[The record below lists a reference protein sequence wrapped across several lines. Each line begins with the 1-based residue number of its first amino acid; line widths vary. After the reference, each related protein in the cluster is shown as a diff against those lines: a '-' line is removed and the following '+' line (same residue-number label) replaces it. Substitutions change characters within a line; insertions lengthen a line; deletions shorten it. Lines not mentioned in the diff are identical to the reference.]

1 MGNIGS
7 YRQALALALPVLT
20 MALATLLASCGGSSD
35 SGRATAQSGGTGVDC
50 PEVGMQC
57 SGGSIIRID
66 NGIAVTT
73 SGVQTYAISTN
84 DLLQPNPAPGSAYG
98 LQPATGGLADLRVKR
113 DTNGQTATVTLLL
126 SRLGLSWDGINE
138 RPLIIET
145 FEKNQG
151 RVQLNSAGI
160 ATLSA
165 LPPPTNVNF
174 YDYAT
179 LGTAATQANYA
190 NNIYF
195 PRNEPIRCPASD
207 PNCPASETDGVHTQV
222 GNWRTGGSNPDNV
235 WATRL
240 HEDGAVQA
248 GYGIDATGRL
258 ILLPTANGVGV
269 PYPGFKGYRDYHQWS
284 YASANLGSW
293 VTQDSV
299 LITEWNGN
307 NEHNKMRRGFVAF
320 GDTTDVST
328 LPSSGVVRY
337 TGNLHGW
344 FTYDKNLESQVI
356 VGQVE
361 ANVDFST
368 RIVTLTF
375 SGTRV
380 NDSSLTAV
388 PVSLT
393 STLNLGAA
401 EFGNYFSGIA
411 SNTTLS
417 GGTSGRFYGAVGAGS
432 SGTGPAEIA
441 AIFQL
446 HGVGTGP
453 VSIGGVL
460 LKRM

>member
-7 YRQALALALPVLT
+7 YRGARALPVLT
-20 MALATLLASCGGSSD
+20 LTLTTLLTSCGGSSSD
-35 SGRATAQSGGTGVDC
+35 SGLATAQSAGTSVGC
-50 PEVGMQC
+50 PQVGMQC
-57 SGGSIIRID
+57 SGDSIIRID

-84 DLLQPNPAPGSAYG
+84 DLLQLNPAPGSAYG

-113 DTNGQTATVTLLL
+113 DATGQTATITLLM
-126 SRLGLSWDGINE
+126 SRLGLSWDGISE

-151 RVQLNSAGI
+151 RVQLNSTGI
-160 ATLSA
+160 ATLFA
-165 LPPPTNVNF
+165 LPPPTDVNF
-174 YDYAT
+174 YDYAK
-179 LGTAATQANYA
+179 LGAAATQANYA

-207 PNCPASETDGVHTQV
+207 PNCPASETDGVHTQA

-235 WATRL
+235 SATRL
-240 HEDGAVQA
+240 HADGAVQA
-248 GYGIDATGRL
+248 GYGVDASGRL
-258 ILLPTANGVGV
+258 VLLPTADGIGV

-337 TGNLHGW
+337 TGSLHGW

-361 ANVDFST
+361 ATVDFST

-380 NDSSLTAV
+380 NDSSLTVV

-393 STLNLGAA
+393 STLNLGTA
-401 EFGNYFSGIA
+401 EFANYFSGIA
-411 SNTTLS
+411 SNTNVS
-417 GGTSGRFYGAVGAGS
+417 GGASGRFYGAVGAGS

-441 AIFQL
+441 GIFQL
-446 HGVGTGP
+446 QGVGNGP

>member
-7 YRQALALALPVLT
+7 YRGARALPVLT
-20 MALATLLASCGGSSD
+20 LTLTTLLASCGGSSSD
-35 SGRATAQSGGTGVDC
+35 SGRATAQSAGTSVGC
-50 PEVGMQC
+50 PQVGMQC
-57 SGGSIIRID
+57 SGDSIIRID

-73 SGVQTYAISTN
+73 SGAQTYAISTN
-84 DLLQPNPAPGSAYG
+84 DLLQPNPAPSSAYG

-113 DTNGQTATVTLLL
+113 DATGQTATVTLLL
-126 SRLGLSWDGINE
+126 SKLGLSWDGITE

-160 ATLSA
+160 ATLFA
-165 LPPPTNVNF
+165 LPPPTDVNF
-174 YDYAT
+174 YDYAK
-179 LGTAATQANYA
+179 LGAAATQANYA

-195 PRNEPIRCPASD
+195 PRNEPIRCPSST
-207 PNCPASETDGVHTQV
+207 PNCSASETDGVHTQA
-222 GNWRTGGSNPDNV
+222 GNWRTGGSTPDNI
-235 WATRL
+235 WASRL
-240 HEDGAVQA
+240 HEDGATQA
-248 GYGIDATGRL
+248 GYGIDVTGKL
-258 ILLPTANGVGV
+258 ILLPNADGIGV

-284 YASANLGSW
+284 YASANVSSW

-299 LITEWNGN
+299 MITEWNGV

-320 GDTTDVST
+320 GDATDTST
-328 LPSSGVVRY
+328 MPSSGSVHY
-337 TGNLHGW
+337 SGNLHG
-344 FTYDKNLESQVI
+344 FFSYDKNQEAHLI

-361 ANVDFST
+361 ADVNFSNRT
-368 RIVTLTF
+368 ITITF

-380 NDSSLTAV
+380 DEVSMSVV

-393 STLNLGAA
+393 STLNLGSA
-401 EFGNYFSGIA
+401 EFANYFSGIA

-417 GGTSGRFYGAVGAGS
+417 GGASGRFYGAVGAGS
-432 SGTGPAEIA
+432 SGTGPAEIT

-446 HGVGTGP
+446 QSTATGP

>member
-1 MGNIGS
+1 
-7 YRQALALALPVLT
+7 
-20 MALATLLASCGGSSD
+20 
-35 SGRATAQSGGTGVDC
+35 
-50 PEVGMQC
+50 
-57 SGGSIIRID
+57 
-66 NGIAVTT
+66 
-73 SGVQTYAISTN
+73 
-84 DLLQPNPAPGSAYG
+84 
-98 LQPATGGLADLRVKR
+98 
-113 DTNGQTATVTLLL
+113 
-126 SRLGLSWDGINE
+126 
-138 RPLIIET
+138 
-145 FEKNQG
+145 
-151 RVQLNSAGI
+151 
-160 ATLSA
+160 
-165 LPPPTNVNF
+165 
-174 YDYAT
+174 
-179 LGTAATQANYA
+179 
-190 NNIYF
+190 
-195 PRNEPIRCPASD
+195 
-207 PNCPASETDGVHTQV
+207 VHTQA
-222 GNWRTGGSNPDNV
+222 GNWRTGGSNSDNV

-240 HEDGAVQA
+240 HADGAVQA
-248 GYGIDATGRL
+248 GYGIDASGRL
-258 ILLPTANGVGV
+258 ILLPTADGIGI

-337 TGNLHGW
+337 TGSLHGW

-368 RIVTLTF
+368 RTLILTF

-380 NDSSLTAV
+380 NDSSLTVV

-401 EFGNYFSGIA
+401 EFANYFSGIA
-411 SNTTLS
+411 SNTTIS
-417 GGTSGRFYGAVGAGS
+417 GGASGRFYGAVGAGS

-441 AIFQL
+441 GIFQL
-446 HGVGTGP
+446 QGAGNGP